1 MKKIKTLY
9 FSIFFIQI
17 IALINNYIKK
27 EFIII
32 KYKSINKKKIYLE
45 KKRPTIIDRNEKI
58 LAKSKKSISAYFL
71 KNSISEKTLNF
82 IKKNY
87 PNKILDFENK
97 SNFIFLSRNIS
108 DKEIK
113 EIKKNKINDIKFIP
127 EYERINIFDEL
138 SHIIGNTDIDS
149 NGISGIEKLI
159 EINENFKKEK
169 NIKLTIDSD
178 LSLIITD
185 LLKKHVE
192 ENNSESAMA
201 IIIDSKNGDII
212 SFCQYPFYI
221 KNKNDIKYLNP
232 ISITNLYEFGS
243 VIKAFCML
251 AGYAENIVN
260 PNDLIDCKN
269 SKTAKVN
276 GRIVNTWKAC
286 GIIPFSEVIKNSNN
300 IGISQISVKLNEKL
314 YDHYCKLGFNKKSG
328 IEIPGEISA
337 YLTHPSNW
345 SKQSIISLSF
355 GYEIMINLLNLA
367 KAWSVFSNNGKIMN
381 PKIIYSNKIIESE
394 KLYSYETIE
403 KSLFSLKYSKSQVP
417 KEYQFLLDNFDIFL
431 KTGTARVLEN
441 GNYIENK
448 NIYTTVGHIKNN
460 NESKIIALN
469 IRYSSKPNSYA
480 SSVALPIFMD
490 IIKIINLRDYKN

>member
-1 MKKIKTLY
+1 MKKIKILY
-9 FSIFFIQI
+9 FFIFFIQI
-17 IALINNYIKK
+17 LALINNYLKK
-27 EFIII
+27 ELIIN
-32 KYKSINKKKIYLE
+32 KYKNINKKKIHVE
-45 KKRPTIIDRNEKI
+45 KKRPNIIDRNGKI
-58 LAKSKKSISAYFL
+58 LAKSKKSISAYYL
-71 KNSISEKTLNF
+71 KNSISDKTLNF
-82 IKKNY
+82 INKNY
-87 PNKILDFENK
+87 KNKNINFENK

-113 EIKKNKINDIKFIP
+113 NIKNKKIYDIKFIP
-127 EYERINIFDEL
+127 EYQRISIFDEL
-138 SHIIGNTDIDS
+138 SHIIGITDIDS

-159 EINENFKKEK
+159 DINKNLKKEK

-178 LSLIITD
+178 LSLIITNI
-185 LLKKHVE
+185 LKKHVE
-192 ENNSESAMA
+192 ENNSEYAMA
-201 IIIDSKNGDII
+201 VIIDSKNGDII
-212 SFCQYPFYI
+212 SLCQYPFYK
-221 KNKNDIKYLNP
+221 KNENDIKYLNP

-251 AGYAENIVN
+251 AGYEEKIVN
-260 PNDLIDCKN
+260 PDDLIDCKN

-300 IGISQISVKLNEKL
+300 IGISQISVKLNTKI
-314 YDHYCKLGFNKKSG
+314 YDHYCKLGFNKKTE
-328 IEIPGEISA
+328 IDIPGEISA

-367 KAWSVFSNNGKIMN
+367 KAWSVFSNNGKIIN

-394 KLYSYETIE
+394 KLYSDDAIE
-403 KSLFSLKYSKSQVP
+403 KSLLTLKYSKSKIP
-417 KEYQFLLDNFDIFL
+417 KKYQFLLDNFDIFL
-431 KTGTARVLEN
+431 KTGTARILEN

-448 NIYTTVGHIKNN
+448 NIYTTVGHIKNK

-469 IRYSSKPNSYA
+469 IKFSSKKNAYA

-490 IIKIINLRDYKN
+490 IVKIINLRDYKN